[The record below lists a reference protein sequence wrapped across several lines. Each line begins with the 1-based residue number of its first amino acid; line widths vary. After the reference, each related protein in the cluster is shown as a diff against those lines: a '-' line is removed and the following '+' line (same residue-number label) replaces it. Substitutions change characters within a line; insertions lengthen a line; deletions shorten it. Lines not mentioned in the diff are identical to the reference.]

1 MDWTKEDFEDGSA
14 PYESIYELEDPFQR
28 QQAINRMAS
37 YAKTVGVKNFLKLY
51 QTFEQSVRKPK
62 GYSIVNH
69 STYFDGQPMELDSG
83 GWTADESGV
92 YKEGSWGER
101 LYACT
106 HPVMPVERLVN
117 IDTGEEKL
125 RIAYRKGKA
134 PWRNLIADKR
144 TLASASKV
152 TELAGSGIS
161 VTSDNAKQFIRY
173 IFELESLNYD
183 LLPVKNCVGR
193 LGYLPGIGFSP
204 YVKDLLFDG
213 NESFKNLFETIKAK
227 GRYDGEGEDNWRYIA
242 QWCRRNGLVAKILL
256 AASFASPLLNVLGA
270 LPFFVHVWAV
280 ESGTNKT
287 VALMLAASVWG
298 DPELGH
304 FTMTFC
310 STDVGH
316 ELTAAFLN
324 HLPLCLDELQLTKD
338 SRGRSNFDVYKLA
351 QGVGKMRG
359 NRSGGVNRTPTWK
372 NCILTTGESPIVG
385 LSSGAG
391 AVNRVVEVEC
401 TPGDPAL
408 PSGCGMWASGI
419 LKRNYG
425 HAGKR
430 FVERLYRDEETAQ
443 RVRELY
449 DGYFQALSAQDTTE
463 KQAVAAAAILT
474 GDTLAC
480 EWIFDGTE
488 KPITVE
494 EISAFLA
501 SKASVSL
508 GQRAYDFLLD
518 WVAMNKVRFQLD
530 GDVGEIWG
538 LMSGD
543 RVYIIKSKFQAVLE
557 ENGYSC
563 NSVLSWL
570 AANQKLADCG
580 KDKKRRQVK
589 KYINGMYPW
598 CVCLKIN

>member
-1 MDWTKEDFEDGSA
+1 
-14 PYESIYELEDPFQR
+14 
-28 QQAINRMAS
+28 
-37 YAKTVGVKNFLKLY
+37 
-51 QTFEQSVRKPK
+51 
-62 GYSIVNH
+62 
-69 STYFDGQPMELDSG
+69 
-83 GWTADESGV
+83 
-92 YKEGSWGER
+92 
-101 LYACT
+101 
-106 HPVMPVERLVN
+106 MPVERLVN
-117 IDTGEEKL
+117 IDTNEEKL
-125 RIAYRKGKA
+125 RLAYKKGNSG
-134 PWRNLIADKR
+134 WRTIIVDKR

-152 TELAGSGIS
+152 TDLAGSGIS

-183 LLPVKNCVGR
+183 RLPEKKCVGR
-193 LGYLPGIGFSP
+193 LGYLPGVGFSP
-204 YVKDLLFDG
+204 YVDDLVFDG
-213 NESFKNLFETIKAK
+213 NESYRYMFDTVKKM
-227 GRYDGEGEDNWRYIA
+227 GRWTGDGEDNWRFIA

-287 VALMLAASVWG
+287 VSLMLASSVWG
-298 DPELGH
+298 DPELGAY
-304 FTMTFC
+304 TKTFC

-324 HLPLCLDELQLTKD
+324 HLPLCLDELQLTRD
-338 SRGRSNFDVYKLA
+338 GRGKSNFDVYRLA

-359 NRSGGVNRTPTWK
+359 NRSGGVNQTPSWK

-385 LSSGAG
+385 LASGAG
-391 AVNRVVEVEC
+391 AINRVIEIEC

-408 PSGCGMWASGI
+408 PAGCGMWASGI

-425 HAGKR
+425 YAGPR
-430 FVERLYRDEETAQ
+430 FVKRLYQDEETAQ
-443 RVRELY
+443 RVQKIY

-480 EWIFDGTE
+480 EWIFDGEE
-488 KPITVE
+488 KPMTVE

-518 WVAMNKVRFQLD
+518 WVAMNKPKFEPD
-530 GDVGEIWG
+530 NDVGEIWG
-538 LMSGD
+538 LRAAD
-543 RVYIIKSKFQAVLE
+543 QVYIIKSKFQTVLE

-570 AANQKLADCG
+570 AANQKLAECG

-589 KYINGMYPW
+589 KYINGLYPW
-598 CVCLKIN
+598 CVCLKIT